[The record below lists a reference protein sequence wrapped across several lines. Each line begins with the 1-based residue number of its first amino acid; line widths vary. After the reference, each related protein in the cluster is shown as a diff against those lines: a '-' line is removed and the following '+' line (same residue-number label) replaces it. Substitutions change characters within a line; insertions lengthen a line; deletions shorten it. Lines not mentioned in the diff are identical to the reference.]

1 MHRKIHSGIAAA
13 VPALVALTALG
24 AVPAQAEPGGGGCS
38 LAGTADF
45 TPNGPGNQATFG
57 YSLAGALADCQT
69 TRAGAPTGGTIEVG
83 KAFTASVP
91 VTLADGTVVQGTAQY
106 QEPLATGAGT
116 FPVSSCAG
124 SNTAASALIR
134 WADGT
139 TTAVDYT
146 TESAGPAVH
155 LVGTVVDGLTADL
168 VPGSAAP
175 AGSAP
180 ATYTVPT
187 TGTAALV
194 GDGAEGAVAFTTEA
208 PDACTTDAGL
218 TGVAVEGVVGVGST
232 S

>member
-1 MHRKIHSGIAAA
+1 MFRTIHSGIAAA

-57 YSLAGALADCQT
+57 YSLAGTLADCQT
-69 TRAGAPTGGTIEVG
+69 SRAGAPAGGTIEVG
-83 KAFTASVP
+83 QVFTASVP
-91 VTLADGTVVQGTAQY
+91 ITLSDGSVVQGTAEY
-106 QEPLATGAGT
+106 QEPLATGTGT

-124 SNTAASALIR
+124 STTAATALIR
-134 WADGT
+134 WTDGS

-146 TESAGPAVH
+146 TESLLAGVH
-155 LVGTVVDGLTADL
+155 LTGTVVDGLTADL
-168 VPGSAAP
+168 VPGSESP
-175 AGSAP
+175 AGTAP
-180 ATYTVPT
+180 STYTVPT
-187 TGTAALV
+187 TGAAALV
-194 GDGAEGAVAFTTEA
+194 GDGAEGAVAFTTDA

-218 TGVAVEGVVGVGST
+218 GSVAVEGVVGVGST